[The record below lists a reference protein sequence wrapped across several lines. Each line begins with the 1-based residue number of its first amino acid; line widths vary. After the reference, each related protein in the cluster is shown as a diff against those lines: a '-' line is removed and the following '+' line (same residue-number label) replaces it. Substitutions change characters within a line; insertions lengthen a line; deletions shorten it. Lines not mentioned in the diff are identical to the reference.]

1 MSVPATRSRPSGLK
15 RRLVGG
21 TALVMTTLALLVVDR
36 PDAGAQQQGGLPPA
50 ALGAFDGRLS
60 GVEETQRRHTGRIE
74 ELEFRMRR
82 LEERVDGLERNLNDR
97 LGRIEQ
103 MLQNGAAAG
112 AGDAIGMTPGA
123 AAPADAA
130 QGQPAGQGQ
139 GRANGQGQA
148 NGQDQAAEVPRSGAV
163 QPLGTITTRRDA
175 AGNSVTTTEAA
186 PSQPTPPPVSGG
198 EAARTRAASI
208 QSEQEL
214 YRYGLDLLLKDR
226 DYAGAEATFNE
237 LIQRFKQGELVGNA
251 YYWLGETYYAQGQYD
266 RAALTF
272 GEGVTNHD
280 KSSKAPDMV
289 LKLGMSFA
297 ALNRKDDACG
307 AYSILNR
314 KFPNAPANIKV
325 LTEREQKK
333 LGCG

>member
-1 MSVPATRSRPSGLK
+1 MSVPATRFRPSGLK

-36 PDAGAQQQGGLPPA
+36 PDAGAQQQGSLPPA

-112 AGDAIGMTPGA
+112 AAAGTGDATGMAPGA

-130 QGQPAGQGQ
+130 PGQPAGQSQAAGQ
-139 GRANGQGQA
+139 GEA
-148 NGQDQAAEVPRSGAV
+148 PRSGAV

-186 PSQPTPPPVSGG
+186 PTQPTPPPVAGG
-198 EAARTRAASI
+198 EAAKTRAASI

-226 DYAGAEATFNE
+226 DYAGAEVAFNE

-272 GEGVTNHD
+272 GEGVTSHD

>member
-1 MSVPATRSRPSGLK
+1 MSVPATRFRPSGLK

-36 PDAGAQQQGGLPPA
+36 PDAGAQQQGSLPPA

-97 LGRIEQ
+97 LGRIER

-112 AGDAIGMTPGA
+112 AAAGTGDATGMAPGA

-130 QGQPAGQGQ
+130 PGQPAGQGQ
-139 GRANGQGQA
+139 TAGQGQA
-148 NGQDQAAEVPRSGAV
+148 AGQGEAPRSGAV

-186 PSQPTPPPVSGG
+186 PTQPTPPPVSGG
-198 EAARTRAASI
+198 EAAKTRAASI

-226 DYAGAEATFNE
+226 DYAGAEVAFNE

-272 GEGVTNHD
+272 GEGVTSHD

>member
-1 MSVPATRSRPSGLK
+1 MK
-15 RRLVGG
+15 RRGW
-21 TALVMTTLALLVVDR
+21 
-36 PDAGAQQQGGLPPA
+36 
-50 ALGAFDGRLS
+50 
-60 GVEETQRRHTGRIE
+60 
-74 ELEFRMRR
+74 
-82 LEERVDGLERNLNDR
+82 
-97 LGRIEQ
+97 
-103 MLQNGAAAG
+103 
-112 AGDAIGMTPGA
+112 
-123 AAPADAA
+123 
-130 QGQPAGQGQ
+130 
-139 GRANGQGQA
+139 
-148 NGQDQAAEVPRSGAV
+148 
-163 QPLGTITTRRDA
+163 

-186 PSQPTPPPVSGG
+186 PSQPTPPPVAGG
-198 EAARTRAASI
+198 EAAKTRAASI

-226 DYAGAEATFNE
+226 DYAGAEVAFNE

-272 GEGVTNHD
+272 GEGVTSHD

>member
-36 PDAGAQQQGGLPPA
+36 PDAGAQQQGSLPPA

-112 AGDAIGMTPGA
+112 PAVGTGDATGMAPGA

-130 QGQPAGQGQ
+130 GQA
-139 GRANGQGQA
+139 AGQGQA
-148 NGQDQAAEVPRSGAV
+148 NGQAGGQGQAGEAPRSGAV

-186 PSQPTPPPVSGG
+186 PSQPTPPPVAGG
-198 EAARTRAASI
+198 EAAKTRAASI

-226 DYAGAEATFNE
+226 DYAGAEVAFNE

-272 GEGVTNHD
+272 GEGVTSHD